1 MRNLPKTLGAEA
13 SADEVAADLDET
25 SEEVLVIS
33 RPDGYYWVAPDGQEI
48 GPFASRELA
57 LADVP
62 SDDGDM
68 PEPGESLQEAEDEIG
83 ISDWIDPDT
92 GEPAEGQ
99 SSPRRYSE

>member
-1 MRNLPKTLGAEA
+1 MRNLPKTLGATA
-13 SADEVAADLDET
+13 PVDEVAADLEEA
-25 SEEVLVIS
+25 SEEVVVIS
-33 RPDGYYWVAPDGQEI
+33 RPDGYYWVAPAGQEV
-48 GPFASRELA
+48 GPFDSRELA
-57 LADVP
+57 LADVI
-62 SDDGDM
+62 SADGDT

>member
-1 MRNLPKTLGAEA
+1 MRNLPKTAGAQAPVNEA
-13 SADEVAADLDET
+13 TADLDDT

-33 RPDGYYWVAPDGQEI
+33 RPDGYYWVAADGQEI
-48 GPFASRELA
+48 GPFDSRELA
-57 LADVP
+57 QADVI
-62 SDDGDM
+62 SADGDT

>member
-1 MRNLPKTLGAEA
+1 MRNVPKTVGATA
-13 SADEVAADLDET
+13 PIDEVAADLDDG

-48 GPFASRELA
+48 GPFESRELA
-57 LADVP
+57 QADVP
-62 SDDGDM
+62 SADADT

>member
-1 MRNLPKTLGAEA
+1 MRNVPKTVGATA
-13 SADEVAADLDET
+13 PVDEVAADLDDG

-48 GPFASRELA
+48 GPFDSRELA
-57 LADVP
+57 QADVP
-62 SDDGDM
+62 SADADT